1 MYKKKNQTETS
12 KGKKNRLYSIAGL
25 MMVICHFN
33 PESDYRD
40 FIALV
45 VREMDDSLNLYLRAI
60 S

>member
-1 MYKKKNQTETS
+1 
-12 KGKKNRLYSIAGL
+12 
-25 MMVICHFN
+25 MVICHFN